1 MIARGPGRP
10 RDYYGEHVVYV
21 VQDVLKTASKVPKMA
36 AIVPGNERCA
46 VVSRRPRDI
55 GAAEHGGNV

>member
-21 VQDVLKTASKVPKMA
+21 VQEVLKTALKVPKTA
-36 AIVPGNERCA
+36 SYCPGNERCA

-55 GAAEHGGNV
+55 GAAQHGGNV